1 MRSHNELII
10 FFNTIIYSHGTQ
22 EMALL
27 KWNWA
32 DKLQGMSV
40 NHQETNKTELHP
52 LHPKDGSFL
61 LCLKRIVNIA

>member
-40 NHQETNKTELHP
+40 NYQETNKTDLQKQIP
-52 LHPKDGSFL
+52 
-61 LCLKRIVNIA
+61 